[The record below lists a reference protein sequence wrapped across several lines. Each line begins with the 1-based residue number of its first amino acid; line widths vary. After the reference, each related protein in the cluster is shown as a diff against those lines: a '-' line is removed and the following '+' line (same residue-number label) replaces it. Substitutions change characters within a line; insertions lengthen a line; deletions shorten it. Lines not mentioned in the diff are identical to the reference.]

1 MTQDRD
7 LNRGPVWRALVVTSA
22 PMSLGILG
30 VLSVG
35 LADAFFLARVSETA
49 LAAIAFIFPVITT
62 LISLS
67 IGLAAGTNKLVSQ
80 AIGEGTTDAGRY
92 RLTLHAMALAFCLS
106 TVTAVLFYFA
116 APGLF
121 YLMGARD
128 EVLNEAVSYVPFW
141 CIGFPFMVTGM
152 SLNAVFRAAGRAEV
166 AATVMVIQSVMNV
179 GFNPI
184 FIFGWGIVPALGT
197 EGAGVAT
204 SLARVIAFSG
214 LVFYALRVGA
224 IRFDCSPLR
233 NMWSSFRDIA
243 AVGAPASVSNAI
255 NPAGMAFVTAAV
267 AVVGDAAVAGF
278 GAAGRI
284 QTLVIVPLLALS
296 AGIGPVVGQAWGAG
310 DTSRA
315 SHALRVTFLWALCI
329 GLAASALVAIF
340 AHPIARIMTDGDD
353 SARFAALFLQ
363 ISGWG
368 FFAYGIVI
376 TANAAMNARGKALYS
391 MGISLFRIF
400 ALTVPLAW
408 LGVWLLDY
416 TGILIGMLAANVLGA
431 FCAIVI
437 CRLVGLNAVDWSPF
451 RVVAGW
457 IDWRGSASAN

>member
-1 MTQDRD
+1 MTTDRD
-7 LNRGPVWRALVVTSA
+7 LNQGPVWRALILTSA

-35 LADAFFLARVSETA
+35 LADAFFLARVGEDA

-80 AIGEGTTDAGRY
+80 AIGEGTSDAGRY
-92 RLTLHAMALAFCLS
+92 RLTLHAMMLAASLS
-106 TVTAVLFYFA
+106 TLTAVLFYLA
-116 APGLF
+116 APWLF
-121 YLMGARD
+121 WLMGARGA
-128 EVLNEAVSYVPFW
+128 VLDEAVSYVPYW

-166 AATVMVIQSVMNV
+166 AATIMVIQSVMNV
-179 GFNPI
+179 AFDPI
-184 FIFGWGIVPALGT
+184 FIFGWGIIPALGT
-197 EGAGVAT
+197 EGAGIAT
-204 SLARVIAFSG
+204 SLARVLAFLG
-214 LVFYALRVGA
+214 LLVFAIRTGA

-233 NMWSSFRDIA
+233 NILCSFREIA
-243 AVGAPASVSNAI
+243 AIGAPASVSNAI

-278 GAAGRI
+278 GAAGRV

-296 AGIGPVVGQAWGAG
+296 AGIGPVVGQAWGAR
-310 DTSRA
+310 DHTRA
-315 SHALRVTFLWALCI
+315 SQALRVVFLWCLCI
-329 GLAASALVAIF
+329 GLTASALVAIF
-340 AHPIARIMTDGDD
+340 ADPIARLMTDGDG
-353 SARFAALFLQ
+353 AAEYAALFLQ
-363 ISGWG
+363 VSGWG

-391 MGISLFRIF
+391 MGVSLFRIF

-408 LGVWLLDY
+408 LGVWVFGYL
-416 TGILIGMLAANVLGA
+416 GILLGMLTANVVGA

-437 CRLVGLNAVDWSPF
+437 CRLVGLNAIKWAPLR
-451 RVVAGW
+451 RVASW
-457 IDWRGSASAN
+457 IDWRGSASTN

>member
-7 LNRGPVWRALVVTSA
+7 LNKGPVWRALIVTSA
-22 PMSLGILG
+22 PMSVGILG

-35 LADAFFLARVSETA
+35 LADAFFLARLGEA
-49 LAAIAFIFPVITT
+49 PLAAIAFIFPVITA

-67 IGLAAGTNKLVSQ
+67 IGLAAGTNTLVSQ
-80 AIGEGTTDAGRY
+80 AIGEGTSDAGRY
-92 RLTLHAMALAFCLS
+92 RLTLHAMILAASLS
-106 TVTAVLFYFA
+106 TLTALLFYLA

-121 YLMGARD
+121 WLMGARGA
-128 EVLNEAVSYVPFW
+128 VLEEAVSYVPYW

-166 AATVMVIQSVMNV
+166 AATVMVLQSVMNV
-179 GFNPI
+179 AFDPI
-184 FIFGWGIVPALGT
+184 FIFGWGVLPGFGT
-197 EGAGVAT
+197 EGAGIAT
-204 SLARVIAFSG
+204 SLARIIAFVG
-214 LVFYALRVGA
+214 LLVFAMRIGA
-224 IRFDCSPLR
+224 VRFDCSPLR
-233 NMWSSFRDIA
+233 NILSSFREIA
-243 AVGAPASVSNAI
+243 AIGAPASVSNAI

-278 GAAGRI
+278 GAAGRV

-296 AGIGPVVGQAWGAG
+296 AGIGPVVGQAWGAQKY
-310 DTSRA
+310 DRA
-315 SHALRVTFLWALCI
+315 GHALRVVFIWCVCI

-340 AHPIARIMTDGDD
+340 AHPIGRIMTDGDEP
-353 SARFAALFLQ
+353 ARYAALFLQ
-363 ISGWG
+363 VSGWG

-408 LGVWLLDY
+408 LGVWAFGYL
-416 TGILIGMLAANVLGA
+416 GILVGMLTANLLGA

-437 CRLVGLNAVDWSPF
+437 CRLVGLHAIDWAPF
-451 RVVAGW
+451 RWATRRV
-457 IDWRGSASAN
+457 DRRGSASAN